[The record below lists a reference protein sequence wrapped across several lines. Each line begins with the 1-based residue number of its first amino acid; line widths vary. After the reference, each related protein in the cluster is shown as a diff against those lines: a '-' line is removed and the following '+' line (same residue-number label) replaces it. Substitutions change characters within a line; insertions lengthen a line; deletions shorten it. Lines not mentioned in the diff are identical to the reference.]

1 MADGILWVRDDGA
14 GVRILTLNRPH
25 CLNALDLALCCA
37 LRDAVRAANS
47 EPSVRALVLA
57 GEGGSF
63 CTGADLKRDRAAET
77 STGLDLLEV
86 LQEAFLLLRQG
97 GKPGVAAIE
106 GHTLGAG
113 LSLALACDFL
123 VAGASAQ
130 LGAPF
135 TSAGLAPDLGIS
147 LTLPERVGIGPARE
161 MLLLGA
167 IKSADKALA
176 LGLVDEVCD
185 AGSALTRA
193 VERARA
199 LAMRAPLA
207 LAAAR
212 QLLAASGLGIERHLS
227 QELQLQR
234 TLRATQDA
242 AEAAAAFAEKR
253 PPRFLGI

>member
-1 MADGILWVRDDGA
+1 MADSILCVRDDGA

-37 LRDAVRAANS
+37 LRDAVRTANA

-57 GEGGSF
+57 GAGGSF
-63 CTGADLKRDRAAET
+63 CSGADLKRDRAAEAR
-77 STGLDLLEV
+77 TGLDLLEV
-86 LQEAFLLLRQG
+86 LQEAFLLLHQG

-106 GHTLGAG
+106 GHALGAG

-123 VAGASAQ
+123 IVGASAR

-135 TSAGLAPDLGIS
+135 TSAGLAPDLGITI
-147 LTLPERVGIGPARE
+147 TLPERVGVGPARE

-167 IKSADKALA
+167 VKRSGEALS

-185 AGSALTRA
+185 AGSALPRA

-199 LAMRAPLA
+199 LAARAPLA

-212 QLLAASGLGIERHLS
+212 QLLAARGFGIECHLA

-234 TLRATQDA
+234 ALRATQDA
-242 AEAAAAFAEKR
+242 TEAAAAFAEKR
-253 PPRFLGI
+253 PPRFVGL